1 MNKFLVGFI
10 LGIIVA
16 SSGFSFKDL
25 AGYLDNGVQYVKE
38 ASAQAEEKIEKKVD
52 VQK

>member
-1 MNKFLVGFI
+1 MLKFIIGFI

-25 AGYLDNGVQYVKE
+25 AGYLDQGVEYVKE
-38 ASAQAEEKIEKKVD
+38 ASAQSEEKIEKKVD
-52 VQK
+52 KP